1 MAMAGAGSTRLWFAR
16 PQRPPPSR
24 LSSATESPI
33 GTISVISDPSA
44 ADTKRLMTIEAGFS
58 FPRLERIRGFL
69 QTEYID
75 SGKLPCAQVRVSR
88 GGRSIWDCS
97 LGRMDVE
104 RDRPLTPDTIFRIYS
119 MTKPLTTVA
128 FMMLVERGLVALDD
142 PVERYLPAFKDLA
155 VFAGGVRGAFRT
167 RPLQRPM
174 QVIDLLRHTS
184 GLTYGF
190 QQRSS
195 VDAAYRELRVAERP
209 DLTLTDFVD
218 ELATLPLEFSPGTA
232 WNYSV
237 STDVVGHL
245 VAVISGQPF
254 DAFLRQ
260 HLLDPLG
267 MVDTAF
273 EVPPDKAARL
283 AACYAWRNGG
293 GFRLID
299 DPVKSRLLEPAIFH
313 SGGGGLVS
321 TLNDYDRFCHML
333 RNRGELDG
341 HRYLSR
347 KTLDLMWSNHLP
359 GDRDLPD
366 VSVSMFAEAIYN
378 GIGFGLGFAVVR
390 DPAKTLIPGSV
401 GEVSWGGLAS
411 TAFWVDPAE
420 DLSVVFLTQLIPSS
434 TYPIRRQLRTMVY
447 AALVD

>member
-1 MAMAGAGSTRLWFAR
+1 
-16 PQRPPPSR
+16 
-24 LSSATESPI
+24 
-33 GTISVISDPSA
+33 
-44 ADTKRLMTIEAGFS
+44 MTTEAGLS
-58 FPRLERIRGFL
+58 LPRLERIREFL

-75 SGKLPCAQVRVSR
+75 SGKLPCAQFRVSR
-88 GGRSIWDCS
+88 GGRPIWDCV
-97 LGRMDVE
+97 LGRRDVE
-104 RDRPLTPDTIFRIYS
+104 RDRPLTADTIFRIYS
-119 MTKPLTTVA
+119 MTKPLTSVA

-142 PVERYLPAFKDLA
+142 PVERYLPAFKGLG
-155 VFAGGVRGAFRT
+155 VFAGGVLGAFRT

-174 QVIDLLRHTS
+174 LIIDLLRHTS

-190 QQRSS
+190 QQRTN
-195 VDAAYRELRVAERP
+195 VDAAYRELGVIERT
-209 DLTLTDFVD
+209 DITLADFVD

-237 STDVVGHL
+237 ATDVLGHL
-245 VAVISGQPF
+245 VAVISGRPF
-254 DAFLRQ
+254 DEFLRQ
-260 HLLDPLG
+260 ELIEPLG

-273 EVPPDKAARL
+273 EVAPDKADRL

-293 GFRLID
+293 GFRLVD
-299 DPVKSRLLEPAIFH
+299 DPTTSRLLSPAVFH

-321 TLNDYDRFCHML
+321 TLDDYDRFCHML
-333 RNRGELDG
+333 RGRGELNG

-347 KTLDLMWSNHLP
+347 KTLDLMWANHLP

-390 DPAKTLIPGSV
+390 DAAATLIPGSR
-401 GEVSWGGLAS
+401 GEVSWGGMAS

-447 AALVD
+447 SALVD

>member
-1 MAMAGAGSTRLWFAR
+1 
-16 PQRPPPSR
+16 
-24 LSSATESPI
+24 
-33 GTISVISDPSA
+33 
-44 ADTKRLMTIEAGFS
+44 MTTEAGFS
-58 FPRLERIRGFL
+58 LPRLERIRDFL

-75 SGKLPCAQVRVSR
+75 SGKLPCAQLRVSR
-88 GGRSIWDCS
+88 GGRPVWDCA

-142 PVERYLPAFKDLA
+142 PVERYLPAFKGLG
-155 VFAGGVRGAFRT
+155 VFAGGVPGAFRT
-167 RPLQRPM
+167 RPPQRPM
-174 QVIDLLRHTS
+174 LIVDLLRHTS

-190 QQRSS
+190 QQRTN
-195 VDAAYRELRVAERP
+195 VDAAYRDLRIIERT
-209 DLTLTDFVD
+209 DLTLAEVVD
-218 ELATLPLEFSPGTA
+218 EIATLPLEFSPGTA

-237 STDVVGHL
+237 ATDVLGHL
-245 VAVISGQPF
+245 VAVISGRTF

-260 HLLDPLG
+260 ELIEPLG

-273 EVPPDKAARL
+273 EVPPEKADRL
-283 AACYAWRNGG
+283 AACYAWRDDGG
-293 GFRLID
+293 LRLVD
-299 DPVKSRLLEPAIFH
+299 DPTTSRLLSPAVFH

-321 TLNDYDRFCHML
+321 TLDDYDRFCQML
-333 RNRGELDG
+333 RQRGELNG
-341 HRYLSR
+341 HCYLSR

-390 DPAKTLIPGSV
+390 DPARTLIPGSA
-401 GEVSWGGLAS
+401 GEVSWGGMAS
-411 TAFWVDPAE
+411 TAFWVDPVE